1 MFERY
6 TPSAPKAAKQ
16 LRGQERT
23 ALRAFA
29 WSELT
34 ARIDAARDL
43 RQVLRNDALVE
54 ATSFADAAGGYF
66 VSEGNNKPNSEP
78 NSKRGV
84 NPNALEAS
92 KGLGDNKVATEA
104 NAQSSGQES

>member
-6 TPSAPKAAKQ
+6 VLNAPKAADSVTVPA
-16 LRGQERT
+16 RGAERT
-23 ALRAFA
+23 ALRAFG

-43 RQVLRNDALVE
+43 RRVLRNDALVE

-66 VSEGNNKPNSEP
+66 VSEGNHKQP
-78 NSKRGV
+78 V
-84 NPNALEAS
+84 NPNALEAG
-92 KGLGDNKVATEA
+92 KGLADIKVA
-104 NAQSSGQES
+104 AQTPSAKGGQES

>member
-6 TPSAPKAAKQ
+6 APSADTTRGQA
-16 LRGQERT
+16 RGQERT
-23 ALRAFA
+23 ALRALA

-43 RQVLRNDALVE
+43 RQVLRNDTLVE

-66 VSEGNNKPNSEP
+66 VSEGN
-78 NSKRGV
+78 SKQRV
-84 NPNALEAS
+84 NPNDLEGRKGLEAI
-92 KGLGDNKVATEA
+92 KGSAQNDAPHGD
-104 NAQSSGQES
+104 QEK

>member
-6 TPSAPKAAKQ
+6 TPSAPKTAKH

-43 RQVLRNDALVE
+43 RQILRNDALVE

-66 VSEGNNKPNSEP
+66 VSEGNNKQP
-78 NSKRGV
+78 V
-84 NPNALEAS
+84 NPKALEAR
-92 KGLGDNKVATEA
+92 KGLADIKVAPEA
-104 NAQSSGQES
+104 KAPEGDRES